1 MPTSVSNLNMDAI
14 TVGLIM
20 MTIIFVTLTLG
31 FPIALSIGS
40 GALTAMFLIMPFE
53 QATIVSAQRMF
64 AGLNSFSLLA
74 IPFFILAGNIM
85 NNGGIADRLVR
96 FAGVF
101 SRRLPGYLAQTNIVA
116 NMLFG
121 AISGSGMA
129 AAAAMGSTIGPM
141 EEEEGYDKNWSA
153 AVNAASAPCGMI
165 LPPSNLMIIYAMTAG
180 AVSIAGLF
188 MAGYLPGILWG
199 LGCMIVAHFQAKKR
213 GYVSTSSYNL
223 KESLAITWQ
232 AIPSLTLIFIVIG
245 GILFGWFTPTEGSAI
260 AVAYAL
266 LLSFIYK
273 TIKIKNIPK
282 LLLDTA
288 KITAVVQ
295 FMVGLSAMM
304 SFVMAFTRLPDMARE
319 LVMNTTDSFIVI
331 LIIINILM
339 LIVGLFMDPTPAVLI
354 FTPIFL
360 PIVMQFGMHPVHF
373 GIMLVFNKAVGTITP
388 PIGPILFTACRIGN
402 VKIEKVVKPLMPYV
416 YMLLILLLFV
426 MFVPELSMLLPRLF
440 GLV

>member
-1 MPTSVSNLNMDAI
+1 MDAI
-14 TVGLIM
+14 TIGIIM
-20 MTIIFVTLTLG
+20 MTIIFVTLALG
-31 FPIALSIGS
+31 FPIALSIGA

-64 AGLNSFSLLA
+64 SGLNSFSLLA

-85 NNGGIADRLVR
+85 NNGGIASRLIK
-96 FAGVF
+96 FSGVF

-141 EEEEGYDKNWSA
+141 EDEEGYDKEWSS
-153 AVNAASAPCGMI
+153 AVNAASAPSGMLI
-165 LPPSNLMIIYAMTAG
+165 PPSNLMIIYAMTAG

-199 LGCMIVAHFQAKKR
+199 LGCMIVAGIQAKKR
-213 GYVSTSSYNL
+213 GYVSTTSYSL
-223 KESLAITWQ
+223 KETLLITWQ
-232 AIPSLTLIFIVIG
+232 ALPSLSLIVIVIG
-245 GILFGWFTPTEGSAI
+245 GIMFGFFTPTEGSAI

-273 TIKIKNIPK
+273 SIKIKEIPK
-282 LLLDTA
+282 ILLETA

-295 FMVGLSAMM
+295 FMVGMSAMM
-304 SFVMAFTRLPDMARE
+304 SFVMAFTRLPDMARD
-319 LVMNTTDSFIVI
+319 LLMGVTDNFVII
-331 LIIINILM
+331 LIIINVLM
-339 LIVGLFMDPTPAVLI
+339 LVVGLFMDPTPAVLI

-360 PIVMQFGMHPVHF
+360 PIVMQFGMHPIHF

-388 PIGPILFTACRIGN
+388 PVGPILFTACRIGN
-402 VKIEKVVKPLMPYV
+402 VKIERVIKPLVPYLIV
-416 YMLLILLLFV
+416 LFILLLLV
-426 MFVPELSMLLPRLF
+426 MYVPDITMLLPRLF